1 LNNYFVGSSNSLY
14 TWRKQKSDILR
25 GLVTIEQQKAN
36 DIKMKKEGQPNLFKV
51 SEKREKRE
59 KCIRFMTHNVEN
71 YADTI
76 PSSEGMNKHS
86 KPVKVI
92 PHRDIKSYYDEYL
105 VYCDA
110 LSMEKE
116 SIASYTTFSR
126 AFRQFKKD
134 KNADY
139 ELRLLRC
146 KGSFNT
152 CEICNNST
160 ELLRRDKKI
169 GGVKFTEE
177 QRTILLEFRRLHL
190 NQQQQERAK
199 LELRKLK
206 AKEYD
211 ARGNPSA
218 ALLYGDGMTQF
229 TCLSPRFGEKGAYQH
244 SHETR
249 FISFQVVCGPIDTV
263 FTYRTDSMILET
275 GANIM
280 IELMRQALIDL
291 SKLLE
296 GIKPLFNHD
305 INFLLFVFNNIRS

>member
-1 LNNYFVGSSNSLY
+1 MAGF
-14 TWRKQKSDILR
+14 
-25 GLVTIEQQKAN
+25 VTIEEQKAYDKDN
-36 DIKMKKEGQPNLFKV
+36 KKDQLPDVSKQTLKMEKKERCVQ
-51 SEKREKRE
+51 
-59 KCIRFMTHNVEN
+59 FMTYNVEN

-76 PSSEGMNKHS
+76 PSSEGMNKQS

-92 PHRDIKSYYDEYL
+92 PHRDIKSYFNEYL

-110 LSMEKE
+110 F
-116 SIASYTTFSR
+116 SIPVDMISSYPTFRR
-126 AFRQFKKD
+126 AYRQFKKD
-134 KNADY
+134 KHAEY

-169 GGVKFTEE
+169 GGIKFTEE
-177 QRTILLEFRRLHL
+177 QRNILLEFRRLHL
-190 NQQQQERAK
+190 YQQQQERAK
-199 LELRKLK
+199 LELRKMK

-211 ARGNPSA
+211 ARGNPVA

-229 TCLSPRFGEKGAYQH
+229 TCLSPRFGETGAGAN

-249 FISFQVVCGPIDTV
+249 FVSFQVVCGPIDTV
-263 FTYRTDSMILET
+263 LTYRTDSMILES

-291 SKLLE
+291 SKMLE
-296 GIKPLFNHD
+296 GIIFENFAFKLHKFNEM
-305 INFLLFVFNNIRS
+305 FYKL